1 MYSLGQNELGAEVCL
16 GPKWSWCQT
25 VYEPDLG
32 YSYLS
37 FGTFDSAG
45 LDKNQV
51 SVHVWCCSKFMRN
64 KVEFIFFVFPSVLQ
78 SVKGESG
85 KSLSSKFGQNQCL
98 YYNKQY
104 ISRKPLISALIWHPE
119 SGRGNIRRAW
129 PCHRRQRV
137 KNRPRA
143 HKIQQ
148 NMLFAAGGRGGLLVK
163 PCPLSGSQIKA
174 EIKGFLLM
182 YRLFLYY
189 LWFFQNIEKDWR
201 KYFS

>member
-1 MYSLGQNELGAEVCL
+1 
-16 GPKWSWCQT
+16 
-25 VYEPDLG
+25 
-32 YSYLS
+32 
-37 FGTFDSAG
+37 
-45 LDKNQV
+45 
-51 SVHVWCCSKFMRN
+51 MRN

-104 ISRKPLISALIWHPE
+104 ISKKPWISALIWHPE
-119 SGRGNIRRAW
+119 SACIFKIDFWRG
-129 PCHRRQRV
+129 HRRHEV

-163 PCPLSGSQIKA
+163 PRPLSGSQIKA

-189 LWFFQNIEKDWR
+189 LWFFQNIEKGWR

>member
-1 MYSLGQNELGAEVCL
+1 
-16 GPKWSWCQT
+16 
-25 VYEPDLG
+25 
-32 YSYLS
+32 
-37 FGTFDSAG
+37 
-45 LDKNQV
+45 
-51 SVHVWCCSKFMRN
+51 MRN

-104 ISRKPLISALIWHPE
+104 ISKKPWISALIWHPE
-119 SGRGNIRRAW
+119 SACIFKIDFWRG
-129 PCHRRQRV
+129 HRRHEV

>member
-1 MYSLGQNELGAEVCL
+1 
-16 GPKWSWCQT
+16 
-25 VYEPDLG
+25 
-32 YSYLS
+32 
-37 FGTFDSAG
+37 
-45 LDKNQV
+45 
-51 SVHVWCCSKFMRN
+51 MRN

-78 SVKGESG
+78 GVKGESG

-104 ISRKPLISALIWHPE
+104 ISKKPWISALIWHPE
-119 SGRGNIRRAW
+119 SACIFKIDFWRG
-129 PCHRRQRV
+129 HRRHEV

-182 YRLFLYY
+182 YHFFCTIYGSFRILKKTGGNIFHNFLH
-189 LWFFQNIEKDWR
+189 L
-201 KYFS
+201 